1 MSLANPHSADAALFE
16 KVRARFPGT
25 SQRTYLDVASRS
37 LIPQSALAI
46 AADHL
51 AERANGKIDKDRY
64 FALIER
70 VRGQF
75 AQLIGADPGEVAL
88 TKNVSEGLNIIA
100 SSIDWKAG
108 DEVIVCSDLEH
119 PNNIYCWRNQERE
132 GAVVRDLPA
141 KEGMFP
147 LQAVLDILKKGG
159 RTRVVTVS
167 GTSFKPGFR
176 TDLDTLGRACR
187 AAGVLLVVD
196 GAQSIGITH
205 LNVAETQI
213 DALAVSTQKGLCSLY
228 GMGFLYVRKAFADS
242 LTPRQLARFGVL
254 IEGTHEA
261 DYSPGSVKYRP
272 GALRFDLGN
281 YNFIASALV
290 SDAMELI
297 LQTGTEKIDRHVT
310 RLTTMLADGLQAHG
324 LPVLRPAGA
333 SLANILCIRV
343 DGGGEAANQLQQ
355 HLQAQN
361 VQAAVRRKLLRFSM
375 HFYNNEAD
383 IEVAIAA
390 TRAWAGKQHA

>member
-1 MSLANPHSADAALFE
+1 MPLANPHSADAALFE
-16 KVRARFPGT
+16 KVRARFPGA

-37 LIPQSALAI
+37 LIPESALAI

-51 AERANGKIDKDRY
+51 AERVNGKIDKDRY

-75 AQLIGADPGEVAL
+75 AHLIGADPGEVAL

-100 SSIDWKAG
+100 SSIDWKVG

-141 KEGMFP
+141 EEGLFP

-228 GMGFLYVRKAFADS
+228 GMGFLYVRKAVADS

-261 DYSPGSVKYRP
+261 DYSPGPVKYRP

-310 RLTTMLADGLQAHG
+310 RLTTMLADGLEEHG

-343 DGGGEAANQLQQ
+343 DGGGEAANKLQQ